1 MVEKVILM
9 NDEFVL
15 PEIMPKELA
24 EWLKTRP
31 ELVVLDVRE
40 PYEFPRAK
48 LADER
53 VAYAPLSDL
62 ARKGLDGMPDR
73 VKENKAATTVV
84 ICHHGNRSA
93 QVTAWLLDQ
102 GWEKVYNLAGGIDAY
117 ALLVDPGVG
126 RY

>member
-1 MVEKVILM
+1 MDE
-9 NDEFVL
+9 EFVL
-15 PEIMPKELA
+15 PEITPKELA

-31 ELVVLDVRE
+31 ELIVLDVRE

-62 ARKGLDGMPDR
+62 ARKNLEGLPAK
-73 VKENKAATTVV
+73 VKEDKAAPLVV

-93 QVTAWLLDQ
+93 QVTAWLLSQ
-102 GWEKVYNLAGGIDAY
+102 GWETVYNLAGGIDAY
-117 ALLVDPGVG
+117 ARQVDPTIGT
-126 RY
+126 Y